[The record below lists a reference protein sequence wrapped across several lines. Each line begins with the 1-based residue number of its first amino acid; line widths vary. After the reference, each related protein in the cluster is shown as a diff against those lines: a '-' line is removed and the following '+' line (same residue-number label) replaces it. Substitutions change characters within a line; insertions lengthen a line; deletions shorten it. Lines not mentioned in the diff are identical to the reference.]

1 MQEKTPAKVI
11 DGRQL
16 SDLLIEEM
24 TQEVNERTQKGLP
37 QPGLAVVLVGED
49 PASTIYVRNKI
60 RCAEKAGLFS
70 LVIRLDASCTQQA
83 LDDVVVELNERD
95 DIHGIL
101 VQLPL
106 PKHLSEERIIN
117 LIDPTKDVD
126 GFHPVNVGLLSSG
139 QAKLVPCTPLGC
151 MEILERELGDLSGK
165 HAVVVGRSNI
175 VGKPMANMLLQANC
189 TVTIVH
195 SKTIDAPS
203 LCRQADILVAAVGVA
218 ELVDENWVKPGAVVI
233 DVGINATEI
242 DGKRKLVGD
251 VKFANVADKCQ
262 AITPVPGGVGPM
274 TIACLIKNTLT
285 AAKQRDI

>member
-1 MQEKTPAKVI
+1 MTPVNII

-16 SDLLIEEM
+16 SDRLIEEM
-24 TQEVNERTQKGLP
+24 TQEVRERTQQGCP

-49 PASTIYVRNKI
+49 PASAIYVRNKI
-60 RCAEKAGLFS
+60 RCAEKTGLFS
-70 LVIRLDASCTQQA
+70 LVKRLDAYCTQET
-83 LDDVVVELNERD
+83 LDDVVIALNERD

-106 PKHLSEERIIN
+106 PPHLSEERIIN

-151 MEILERELGDLSGK
+151 MEILAREMGDLTGK
-165 HAVVVGRSNI
+165 HAVVIGRSNI
-175 VGKPMANMLLQANC
+175 VGKPMANLLLQANC

-195 SKTIDAPS
+195 SKTIDAAAV
-203 LCRQADILVAAVGVA
+203 CRQADILVAAVGVA
-218 ELVDENWVKPGAVVI
+218 ELVDKDWVKPGAVVI
-233 DVGINATEI
+233 DVGINATEV

-251 VKFANVADKCQ
+251 VNFADVADKCQ

-274 TIACLIKNTLT
+274 TIACLIKNTLA
-285 AAKQRDI
+285 AAKQRDIET